1 MINLSKFL
9 GKKINHLPTSSFAPL
24 HISIYFP
31 ALSTQIEAF
40 IYKSPLSMS
49 ILCSKPLSN
58 KKQALALEETVF
70 KKTIATKEGV
80 TAIEQEG
87 YCNREKAQTMRSSN
101 K

>member
-1 MINLSKFL
+1 
-9 GKKINHLPTSSFAPL
+9 
-24 HISIYFP
+24 
-31 ALSTQIEAF
+31 
-40 IYKSPLSMS
+40 MS

-87 YCNREKAQTMRSSN
+87 YCNREKA
-101 K
+101 